1 MDFHICK
8 SLMNASGAFQITRE
22 RQRIQKM
29 GLEKLTIPTGERKWN
44 EIPSSHHGQK
54 FLMDS
59 RIQGERWNSQTLNNI
74 KTYVFHKVDKIQ
86 EVWDIKEKI
95 NKFNCNWRIYVN
107 RRHRKESKRQ
117 ATNLEKIAVT
127 PKNQYRLRPNKTKQE
142 NWQNAWP
149 AFCVR
154 RSTNGKEDV
163 KACSTIIIIREMQF
177 SGPSE
182 GLLWWFSG

>member
-117 ATNLEKIAVT
+117 ATNLEKIAVY
-127 PKNQYRLRPNKTKQE
+127 QEERPCNRSLPYNPQKESALLITSFWTSSFQNWDNKFPFK
-142 NWQNAWP
+142 P
-149 AFCVR
+149 L
-154 RSTNGKEDV
+154 ST
-163 KACSTIIIIREMQF
+163 
-177 SGPSE
+177 
-182 GLLWWFSG
+182 LLPHS